1 MIFLAF
7 SLPFLC
13 LVLLV
18 VVFRMRLWTAG
29 LLAFLLATVLWLLTP
44 GISPRHLPVPLL
56 RALLVSCDI
65 GLILLGAISFLE
77 FMQTSGMTLKI
88 KEALQ
93 RLTAGNT
100 LFMALLLAW
109 LFCGFIE
116 GAAGFGAPAAIV
128 APLLLSLGYPPI
140 LAASLPLIG
149 DSTAVPFGAVGT
161 PIRIGLEAWPTEG
174 LPSLT
179 AGLNLVAGLVPP
191 LTLMLLVTPRSSST
205 PGTGRFLYAF
215 IAAFCLTLPAFGLSF
230 LGPEFP
236 SLLGSLLGLLLFL
249 GAIRIHFQRQSRQL
263 TDVPEQ
269 PAAEGWELLKTFY
282 PYLLLSLGLLL
293 GKLGLGTRKIFF
305 EVDNQP
311 IGIAIFQPG
320 LVFLLVMMGL
330 KFTATPFRAVALSQP
345 LLLACRRLP
354 PVFLAIFFMASLAQY
369 MMVFLDPSAWSKST
383 WLHDQALARY
393 ALVALAPFVGVGGAF
408 VSGSATV
415 ANLLFGGLMVHFSQT
430 LNVPVVLV
438 LSLHLLGAGAGNMI
452 ALQNLAAV
460 QATVGLKNAER
471 DMLGI
476 LWKPCLAYAGIVSVL
491 GLIILLSGTVKN

>member
-1 MIFLAF
+1 MGFLAF
-7 SLPFLC
+7 TLPFLC

-18 VVFRMRLWTAG
+18 IIFRMRLWMAG
-29 LLAFLLATVLWLLTP
+29 LVAFLLATVLWLLTP
-44 GISPRHLPVPLL
+44 GVSVELLPVPLI

-77 FMQTSGMTLKI
+77 FMQSSGMTLKI
-88 KEALQ
+88 KEILQ

-100 LFMALLLAW
+100 LFLALLLAW

-128 APLLLSLGYPPI
+128 APLLLSLGYPPLI
-140 LAASLPLIG
+140 AATLPLIG

-161 PIRIGLEAWPTEG
+161 PIRIGFEAWPTEG
-174 LPSLT
+174 LPQLT

-191 LTLMLLVTPRSSST
+191 LTLMLMVSPKSSNAS
-205 PGTGRFLYAF
+205 GRFLLTVM
-215 IAAFCLTLPAFGLSF
+215 AAFCFTIPAFGLSF

-249 GAIRIHFQRQSRQL
+249 AVIRLYFQRQNRL
-263 TDVPEQ
+263 TPNAEQ
-269 PAAEGWELLKTFY
+269 RPLGNSWDLIKTFY
-282 PYLLLSLGLLL
+282 PYLLLCLGLLL
-293 GKLGLGTRKIFF
+293 GKISLGSSKLFF
-305 EVDNQP
+305 EIQDQR
-311 IGIAIFQPG
+311 IGFAIFQPG
-320 LVFLLVMMGL
+320 LVFVLVMIGL
-330 KFTATPFRAVALSQP
+330 KLATPSFRIVPLSPVLWQ
-345 LLLACRRLP
+345 AFKRLP
-354 PVFLAIFFMASLAQY
+354 PVFLAIFFMAALAQY
-369 MMVFLDPSAWSKST
+369 MMIFLDPSAWLPST
-383 WLHDQALARY
+383 AGEAQDLSRY
-393 ALVALAPFVGVGGAF
+393 MLVVLAPFVGVAGAF

-430 LNVPVVLV
+430 LQVPVSLV

-471 DMLGI
+471 DMLRI
-476 LWKPCLAYAGIVSVL
+476 LWKPCLAYAGVCSL
-491 GLIILLSGTVKN
+491 MGLIIFLTRLVKI

>member
-1 MIFLAF
+1 MGFLAF
-7 SLPFLC
+7 TLPFLC

-18 VVFRMRLWTAG
+18 IIFRMRLWMAG
-29 LLAFLLATVLWLLTP
+29 LLAFLLATVLWLLTAAV
-44 GISPRHLPVPLL
+44 SLEHLPVPLI
-56 RALLVSCDI
+56 RALLISCDI

-77 FMQTSGMTLKI
+77 FMQNSGMTLKI

-116 GAAGFGAPAAIV
+116 GAAGFGAPAAII
-128 APLLLSLGYPPI
+128 APLLLSLGYSPL
-140 LAASLPLIG
+140 LAATLPLIG

-191 LTLMLLVTPRSSST
+191 LAIMLLVS
-205 PGTGRFLYAF
+205 PGTSSAAGKGRFWYAS
-215 IAAFCLTLPAFGLSF
+215 IAAFCLTIPAFGLSF

-236 SLLGSLLGLLLFL
+236 SLLGSLLGLILFL
-249 GAIRIHFQRQSRQL
+249 GVIRIHFHQQQRQL
-263 TDVPEQ
+263 KDVQ
-269 PAAEGWELLKTFY
+269 QGSGGEGWELVKTFY

-293 GKLGLGTRKIFF
+293 GKLALGTRKIFF
-305 EVDNQP
+305 ELDHQP

-320 LVFLLVMMGL
+320 LVFLLVMVGL
-330 KFTATPFRAVALSQP
+330 KITAAPFRPVPLSQP

-369 MMVFLDPSAWSKST
+369 MMVFLDPSGWSKLT
-383 WLHDQALARY
+383 WIQDHELSRY
-393 ALVALAPFVGVGGAF
+393 ALVALAPFVGLAGAF

-460 QATVGLKNAER
+460 QATVALKNAER
-471 DMLGI
+471 DMLRI
-476 LWKPCLAYAGIVSVL
+476 LWKPCLAYAGCCSVL
-491 GLIILLSGTVKN
+491 GLIILLSAIIKN